1 MNRGSPFAAC
11 KQVVPE
17 DPFLAHSK
25 LGQNTAGRVV
35 FGATLGVYPMQVQGL
50 EREP

>member
-1 MNRGSPFAAC
+1 MKRGSPFAAC